1 MKDNDKNLFGTSE
14 IISGPNALAK
24 RLNKIEKLND
34 EFAYMLVKKEY
45 KNFLSNI
52 IDDSVFDKIKMSTKF
67 INALTQVCLEN
78 KLTYD
83 ERIYCNSMIYKQLPK
98 ISNNYLRK
106 IYYILG
112 LVVNKTIANKIMS
125 ECNLDQVLSSYLAVI
140 RKSSFSS
147 KDNIVRLNF
156 SIMCLDPKLMTA
168 QKITDLYCTV
178 FNSSEDIRNLFL
190 NTIVDNYVY
199 NSDEDWITDDI
210 LATAKNMEIALL
222 SILDSLDVR
231 IIVDILMD
239 YSRIVK
245 LNALDSDE
253 VRISFSRIDR
263 KSFKNISIAIDELEC
278 KDIKLP

>member
-1 MKDNDKNLFGTSE
+1 MKDNGKNLFDTSE

-263 KSFKNISIAIDELEC
+263 KSFKNISIAIDELEY

>member
-45 KNFLSNI
+45 KNFLSNM

>member
-1 MKDNDKNLFGTSE
+1 MKDNEQYSLDTSE
-14 IISGPNALAK
+14 IVSGPNALAK
-24 RLNKIEKLND
+24 RLNKIDKLND

-52 IDDSVFDKIKMSTKF
+52 IDNEVFDKIKMSTKF

-106 IYYILG
+106 IYYTLG
-112 LVVNKTIANKIMS
+112 LVVNRTVANRIME
-125 ECNLDQVLSSYLAVI
+125 ECELDQVLSSYLAVI
-140 RKSSFSS
+140 RKSSFSN
-147 KDNIVRLNF
+147 KDNIARLNF

-190 NTIVDNYVY
+190 NTIMDTYVY

-231 IIVDILMD
+231 IIKDILMD
-239 YSRIVK
+239 YSRAVK
-245 LNALDSDE
+245 LNRLDSDE
-253 VRISFSRIDR
+253 VRISFDRIDR
-263 KSFKNISIAIDELEC
+263 NSFKNISIAIDELNS
-278 KDIKLP
+278 KNIKLP